1 MFRRPFFNMI
11 KPVRI
16 SGGRASVVVYLMLI
30 LMTMGVYGAQAKRS
44 SAKIKFLVGTV
55 KLMHKG
61 KIHWQTAHFNDRVYQ
76 GDRIRTELSS
86 RVELQMP
93 DGSVIKINENSVF
106 DVKEI
111 KTPQNEHA
119 DKMSFTL
126 WVGSLF
132 AKFQKIVEQRQSRI
146 IESPSAVVAVRGTQF
161 DLQVDRNQTTTVRVY
176 EGRVSFRSKQAAG
189 EVFVSSNQESK
200 VEKGKPPLPPRP
212 FKPKRSGS
220 MGALPKGQ
228 LLKINLSKFQFT
240 DPVILTAG
248 LPLRGRTIPGARVV
262 ANGQPLT
269 VGSSGVFTGRV
280 PVVEGLNEITVV
292 AELNGKRQKQ
302 TVRILVNTFKPKIKL
317 ARPLTNMYTNRRDYS
332 LSGAVF
338 DRTPGDKVKL
348 YINDELVTEV
358 VGQGSF
364 NRTIILNEGKN
375 TIRVVAEDVSGNR
388 TVHVE
393 QIFLDTVKPILTI
406 TEPAQPVYVRFEP
419 PRPPGEHTQFEQERF
434 KQVIRGI
441 VIDPQPSSGIKR
453 VLVNGQEIKP
463 NNDGSFEATIFLRRA
478 TPGRRGENRLS
489 FIVED
494 MAGNILR
501 DNSRVIII
509 Q

>member
-1 MFRRPFFNMI
+1 MSKRPFFNKSVPGFTFVKSM
-11 KPVRI
+11 VTLLLLLFLTVNVF
-16 SGGRASVVVYLMLI
+16 SAS
-30 LMTMGVYGAQAKRS
+30 AKHS
-44 SAKIKFLVGTV
+44 SAQIKFLVGNV
-55 KLMHKG
+55 KVLPKG
-61 KIHWQTAHFNDRVYQ
+61 KIHWRTAHFNDRIFQ
-76 GDRIRTELSS
+76 GDRIRTELNA
-86 RVELQMP
+86 RVELAMP

-111 KTPQNEHA
+111 KTPKVEHA

-126 WVGSLF
+126 WVGSIF
-132 AKFQKIVEQRQSRI
+132 AKFQKIVQQRQSRT

-161 DLQVDRNQTTTVRVY
+161 DLQVDRDQTTTVRVY
-176 EGRVSFRSKQAAG
+176 EGRVSFRSKRAPG

-200 VEKGKPPLPPRP
+200 VEKGKPPLPPKP
-212 FKPKRSGS
+212 FKLKGRSS
-220 MGALPKGQ
+220 MGGPLPKGQ

-240 DPVILTAG
+240 DPAFLSAG
-248 LPLRGRTIPGARVV
+248 LPLRGRTIPGARIM
-262 ANGQPLT
+262 ANGIPIN
-269 VGSSGVFTGRV
+269 VGSSGIFSGRI
-280 PVVEGLNEITVV
+280 PVVEGLNEITVI

-302 TVRILVNTFKPKIKL
+302 VVRILINTYKPKIKL
-317 ARPLTNMYTNRRDYS
+317 ARPLTNMFTNRRDYS
-332 LSGAVF
+332 LNGAVF
-338 DRTPGDKVKL
+338 DRTPGDRVKL
-348 YINDELVTEV
+348 FINGELVTEV
-358 VGQGSF
+358 TGQGSF

-375 TIRVVAEDVSGNR
+375 TIRVVAEDLSGNR

-419 PRPPGEHTQFEQERF
+419 PRPPNEHTPFAQERF

-453 VLVNGQEIKP
+453 VLVNGQEIRP
-463 NNDGSFEATIFLRRA
+463 NNDGSFEATIFLKRA
-478 TPGRRGENRLS
+478 AAGRRSENRLS